1 MKIAIIGSGISGLTA
16 AYVLSRRNDI
26 TIFEK
31 NDYIGGHT
39 HTHDVEENGVT
50 VSVDSGFIV
59 YNERTYPN
67 FIKLLKKLDVPSQ
80 LTRMGFSV
88 KSNINNLEYAG
99 HSLDGLFAQRINLFR
114 PSFLKIL

>member
-39 HTHDVEENGVT
+39 HTHDVEEKWSN
-50 VSVDSGFIV
+50 S
-59 YNERTYPN
+59 
-67 FIKLLKKLDVPSQ
+67 
-80 LTRMGFSV
+80 FSR
-88 KSNINNLEYAG
+88 
-99 HSLDGLFAQRINLFR
+99 FRIYCLQ
-114 PSFLKIL
+114 